1 MEVKDTVHRQ
11 SLLHHCCS
19 QVVENY
25 PESSDVYSEVPAITR
40 SAKVPRRL
48 RPQKLLAAFCFRR
61 TLSLCCQVDF
71 EALAENLVQLE
82 RRCKAS
88 WDNLKMVTKHETKAA
103 LKTKLTEFLKDCS
116 QRVSVLKVVH
126 RRVINR

>member
-1 MEVKDTVHRQ
+1 M
-11 SLLHHCCS
+11 
-19 QVVENY
+19 
-25 PESSDVYSEVPAITR
+25 
-40 SAKVPRRL
+40 
-48 RPQKLLAAFCFRR
+48 
-61 TLSLCCQVDF
+61 SLCCQVDF
-71 EALAENLVQLE
+71 EALAENLAQLE